1 MQYIFKILVLGNSD
15 LTLPYVSTALN
26 EMGKDK
32 ETFIKWNR
40 EINVLDNVC
49 ELEIDVITSETA
61 NFDEIIPSVDG
72 IIYFLNPLDEQE
84 LELFQIILDIFKNI
98 KRDIPTLLL
107 HYNEEGILSI
117 STTELLKEAWIKYP
131 DFETFVNLHPKDFRQ
146 ALQCL
151 SSAMISGDKPLDLEN
166 AWLRFPI
173 LIMQANFYYAHR
185 NYYEAAKAIKKAAFI
200 SSVFNRDD
208 NYIISEQAAYLY
220 SQLNLFLEAANI
232 IDDVNK
238 RKAKEYK
245 RLYAETMIRE
255 GNKLFNKGDYEF
267 AARQY
272 ENAAH
277 WASIELK
284 DKDLIIK
291 SFKLAINAWI
301 SACRVENAFT
311 ILERLPHQEIKQ
323 TLNELTEKVI
333 SAADYLV
340 SIGNF
345 DAAREQLYIS
355 IHTYQREGL
364 FDAME
369 KFTNKL
375 VEILIKI
382 LQKNIEDEE
391 TYEAKKTYDEIENM
405 WQAFDVEKIVL
416 DEYLEKIVKQFLHKK
431 DFGMAT
437 YLLNEVNS
445 LELKKELTEYS
456 SEVEEKNKKLR
467 QEAIQRDLKEG
478 IEFIKSFMQSENS
491 LIDQINN
498 SKLEKANQLV
508 DRNQYIKAAHYLI
521 SHANYLNN
529 IGETKDADSILCESL
544 NILLEGN
551 LLPEFFDIYM
561 KLKTDKIKTNYL
573 KQVFSFLIESLR
585 EVSEIYGYEKLE
597 DILEKANSIYRDQML
612 YDQSREIS
620 KLFINII
627 NDEALSAVEREGNRK
642 SINFAID
649 LIKKANNISKAYL
662 EDYEPDFDKVYK
674 VISEK
679 YIDLEDLSSA
689 LSYLDKIKDKLYKKE
704 VYNKLSS
711 TEEEKIASRAKEVEA
726 TLKHKS
732 LQERLSI
739 IKKKSQDAR
748 LDKEFEFRQR
758 KGLKRAYFNEALN
771 LIEDEKYEK
780 AVEIYKETVSKMNQV
795 RKYYLAAVSF
805 AIICLLRIKQ
815 DKINELI
822 KYVENQTASNQL
834 FLDTFPILLVEYII
848 DLYKADDQE
857 KLNEA
862 LSFMEDLPLFKEE
875 KKLLYDILDLDYHEE
890 KPSEIK
896 KQIEIDKN
904 ELKNTIISLSD
915 SIHYDKQD
923 VAKRKLM
930 KRRYYETIIEAIDI
944 QDYNKVANSYLD
956 LIPELNQKGFHKHAA
971 ICLINSII
979 IFLFNDKSELAYEII
994 KKYIIEYQEIAK
1006 LPEIKLLNKL
1016 IDAWKAN
1023 LDDVIE
1029 LILSKFLEKLI
1040 LFDPEKNLIKLY
1052 MKSEK
1057 LTISR
1062 TTTSTE
1068 EISEEMSEKL
1078 LELDQKIDILNQKL
1092 KDNKSEFKDI
1102 FKKRKALKKRYY
1114 LEILELLSKDQFKKA
1129 ANKYLELSE
1138 RFLKRK
1144 DYKMSSLML
1153 LLYVISSTRTDIEID
1168 NIKQNVESY
1177 MDSLGISRGIV
1188 SELFQLTMIN
1198 FILDITTNNIG
1209 KYSSKINQML
1219 QKLPLFEE
1227 EEKLI
1232 PIEL

>member
-1 MQYIFKILVLGNSD
+1 MRYIFKILVLGNSD
-15 LTLPYVSTALN
+15 LSLPYVSTALN

-32 ETFIKWNR
+32 ETFMKWNR

-98 KRDIPTLLL
+98 KRDIPTILMY
-107 HYNEEGILSI
+107 YNEDGILSI
-117 STTELLKEAWIKYP
+117 SINELLEESWIKYP

-151 SSAMISGDKPLDLEN
+151 SSAMITGDSPLDLEN

-200 SSVFNRDD
+200 SSVFNRKDY
-208 NYIISEQAAYLY
+208 YIISEQAAYLY

-232 IDDVNK
+232 IDDINK

-323 TLNELTEKVI
+323 TLNDLIEKVL

-340 SIGNF
+340 SIGDL

-364 FDAME
+364 FEAME

-382 LQKNIEDEE
+382 LQKHIEDEE

-405 WQAFDVEKIVL
+405 WEAFDVEKIVL
-416 DEYLEKIVKQFLHKK
+416 DEYLEKIIKQFLHKQ

-437 YLLNEVNS
+437 YLLNEVDS

-467 QEAIQRDLKEG
+467 KEALQRDLKEG
-478 IEFIKSFMQSENS
+478 LEFIKKFMESENT
-491 LIDQINN
+491 LIEQTNN
-498 SKLEKANQLV
+498 LKLEKANQLV
-508 DRNQYIKAAHYLI
+508 DRNQYIKAAHYLV
-521 SHANYLNN
+521 SHANYLIN
-529 IGETKDADSILCESL
+529 IGERKEADRILCESL

-551 LLPEFFDIYM
+551 LLEEFFDFY
-561 KLKTDKIKTNYL
+561 LKIKTEKIKKDYL
-573 KQVFSFLIESLR
+573 KQIFSFLIESLR

-612 YDQSREIS
+612 YKQSREIS
-620 KLFINII
+620 KLFINMI
-627 NDEALSAVEREGNRK
+627 NNEALNTVRRERNRS

-649 LIKKANNISKAYL
+649 LIKKANSISKAYL
-662 EDYEPDFDKVYK
+662 EDYEPDFDELYK
-674 VISEK
+674 VISEQ
-679 YIDLEDLSSA
+679 YIELGDLSSA

-748 LDKEFEFRQR
+748 LDKEFELRQR

-771 LIEDEKYEK
+771 LIENKEYQK
-780 AVEIYKETVSKMNQV
+780 AVEIYKETVSKMNKV

-815 DKINELI
+815 DKINDLI
-822 KYVENQTASNQL
+822 NYVENKTASNQL

-848 DLYKADDQE
+848 DLHKVDEEE

-862 LSFMEDLPLFKEE
+862 IFFMENLPLFEEE
-875 KKLLYDILDLDYHEE
+875 KKLLYDILNMEYQEE

-896 KQIEIDKN
+896 DHVEINEN

-930 KRRYYETIIEAIDI
+930 KRRYYESILEKITAQE
-944 QDYNKVANSYLD
+944 YNKAADSYLE
-956 LIPELNQKGFHKHAA
+956 LIPVLSQKGFQKHAA

-979 IFLFNDKSELAYEII
+979 IFLFKDKSELAYEVV
-994 KKYIIEYQEIAK
+994 KKYVDKYQEIAK
-1006 LPEIKLLNKL
+1006 LPEIKLLNKFL
-1016 IDAWKAN
+1016 EAWKAN
-1023 LDDVIE
+1023 LDDLIE
-1029 LILSKFLEKLI
+1029 LILSKFLDLLI
-1040 LFDPEKNLIKLY
+1040 LFDPEKALIKLFIEN
-1052 MKSEK
+1052 EK

-1062 TTTSTE
+1062 KTAYEE
-1068 EISEEMSEKL
+1068 EITEEMSEKL

-1114 LEILELLSKDQFKKA
+1114 QEILDLLSDNQFKEA
-1129 ANKYLELSE
+1129 ANKYLELSN

-1153 LLYVISSTRTDIEID
+1153 LLYVICSTRTEIKFD

-1177 MDSLGISRGIV
+1177 MDSLGISRDIV
-1188 SELFQLTMIN
+1188 SELFQLMMLN
-1198 FILDITTNNIG
+1198 FILDVVSDNIR
-1209 KYSSKINQML
+1209 KYQSMINQML
-1219 QKLPLFEE
+1219 RNLPLFEE
-1227 EEKLI
+1227 EEKLV
-1232 PIEL
+1232 PIEF